1 MTDVSVDFSQ
11 VTTPQDRVTVIVA
24 EPLTTNQVWTKF
36 AEDELIVFV
45 DGELLLA

>member
-1 MTDVSVDFSQ
+1 VIDV
-11 VTTPQDRVTVIVA
+11 

-36 AEDELIVFV
+36 AEGELIVFV